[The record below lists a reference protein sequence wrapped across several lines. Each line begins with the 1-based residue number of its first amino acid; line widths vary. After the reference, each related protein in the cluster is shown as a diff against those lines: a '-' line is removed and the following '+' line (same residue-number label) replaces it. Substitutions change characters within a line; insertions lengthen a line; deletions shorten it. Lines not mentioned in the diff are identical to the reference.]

1 MCVIKNVEPF
11 IFAID
16 VEVLERTSSLP
27 SGNYGKKKTIIKKAL
42 ISIRNKVTVFI

>member
-27 SGNYGKKKTIIKKAL
+27 SGNYGKKKKQSLKKP
-42 ISIRNKVTVFI
+42 SSQ

>member
-16 VEVLERTSSLP
+16 VEVLEITSSLS
-27 SGNYGKKKTIIKKAL
+27 SGNCKKKKKIIKKAL
-42 ISIRNKVTVFI
+42 ISIRNKVVVFI

>member
-27 SGNYGKKKTIIKKAL
+27 SGNYGKKK
-42 ISIRNKVTVFI
+42 NNH

>member
-16 VEVLERTSSLP
+16 VEVLERTSSLS
-27 SGNYGKKKTIIKKAL
+27 SGNYGKKTIITKAL
-42 ISIRNKVTVFI
+42 ISIRNKVIVFI